1 MPVHRNSSCIRL
13 ASANAPVS
21 ANAPAPAVQAQD
33 NNTYIVSDDEFR
45 RLATIRHRHNEAIAR
60 HTSALC
66 DARDAF
72 CDALRALEDTEY
84 NAHAEMDAAL
94 PLRALSSHTDEDRIG
109 VETLLPDIDPTRD
122 ALQVIN
128 HFVGTLRIRVDTIQ
142 DSDPVH
148 MLLVPRERMAAY
160 ARVVLRIP
168 NALFN
173 LFHRD
178 WHPVTHDHRTGL
190 RHTPQLCSLGELR
203 FTPKGSWIIHNDPA
217 TAIRVDDSD
226 DDTIAP
232 SHHRRARSPS
242 PTTTPTTHNN
252 RRRRLFRTPESPSTS
267 STERY
272 ANEPGSPSDHAAAE
286 RCANEPGS
294 PSD

>member
-1 MPVHRNSSCIRL
+1 
-13 ASANAPVS
+13 
-21 ANAPAPAVQAQD
+21 
-33 NNTYIVSDDEFR
+33 
-45 RLATIRHRHNEAIAR
+45 
-60 HTSALC
+60 
-66 DARDAF
+66 
-72 CDALRALEDTEY
+72 
-84 NAHAEMDAAL
+84 
-94 PLRALSSHTDEDRIG
+94 
-109 VETLLPDIDPTRD
+109 
-122 ALQVIN
+122 
-128 HFVGTLRIRVDTIQ
+128 
-142 DSDPVH
+142 
-148 MLLVPRERMAAY
+148 MAAY
-160 ARVVLRIP
+160 ARVVFRIP

-173 LFHRD
+173 SFHRD

-203 FTPKGSWIIHNDPA
+203 FTPNGSWIIHNDPA